1 MATASRPLPEAGAL
15 VAELAQVLP
24 KDAKFTAY
32 HISTPP
38 TITEPLCYPP
48 AKTRTQASTST
59 SQNDLRARKPLKTYC
74 EKHFLA
80 IAICP
85 PGSTEQVLAFALEVY
100 IYTTAHSST
109 LFVAKADSTGYLGL
123 LNLPKGTPSPIREV
137 TTTFISYL
145 VANRA
150 RKGIQFVVNLF
161 ARSQSQYLFPGSVKN
176 DGKHILDDRG
186 LVKWWCRVLNP
197 LLEGENTDTQKRWN
211 NIHGYLIIP
220 GLDDYETR
228 AFLPRT
234 ANAAKYWT
242 LGHPL
247 ERISPYISDPVT
259 YGNNIPARCVI
270 PTYPDDPKARF
281 VEELE
286 ETTAEKAKL
295 SEGWKMPRS
304 LDQFWEMMAF
314 RQECSSGRLTGFIWL
329 VFDPDSPRRPF
340 PTVEGAARS
349 TATAVSAQ
357 LGRPPRLLTP
367 EPSQGMLEAMVTPPS
382 VHSTPVNT
390 TKVKADERRTK
401 RKAKK
406 ALKGPIIPREPK
418 VKTHQRAHFPKQTE
432 TAYYSWPVEGRG
444 QVILDESGYTRA
456 VELLLHLEFGTLA
469 HAVSSSARWAREV
482 NFGRHWSLT
491 AVGRRQLSSD
501 IRIGDAGRAVNDI
514 SSMIKKKRPADA
526 AASEDANILNLGRSA
541 ANTLGGGLIRKKAKI
556 TSDEPASPPP
566 SMDSTKV
573 NTLGSG
579 LVRKK
584 PKPASN

>member
-1 MATASRPLPEAGAL
+1 MATTSRPLPEAGTSAL

-24 KDAKFTAY
+24 KGAKFTAY

-38 TITEPLCYPP
+38 TISEPLCYAP
-48 AKTRTQASTST
+48 ANPQTQDGGSM
-59 SQNDLRARKPLKTYC
+59 SQKNLRARKPLKTYC

-85 PGSTEQVLAFALEVY
+85 LGSTEQVLAFALELY
-100 IYTTAHSST
+100 IYTTAHSSI

-123 LNLPKGTPSPIREV
+123 LNLPKGMPSPIREV
-137 TTTFISYL
+137 TTAFISYL
-145 VANRA
+145 VTNRA

-176 DGKHILDDRG
+176 GGKHILDDRG

-197 LLEGENTDTQKRWN
+197 LLENQTAHAQKRWKD
-211 NIHGYLIIP
+211 IQGYLIIP
-220 GLDDYETR
+220 GLDGYETR

-234 ANAAKYWT
+234 ANATRNWA

-247 ERISPYISDPVT
+247 ERISPYISDPVM
-259 YGNNIPARCVI
+259 YGSNIPARCLI

-286 ETTAEKAKL
+286 EATAEKAKL
-295 SEGWKMPRS
+295 AGGWKTPRS
-304 LDQFWEMMAF
+304 LEQFWEMMAF

-329 VFDPDSPRRPF
+329 VFDPYSLRRPS
-340 PTVEGAARS
+340 TNMGDSARG

-357 LGRPPRLLTP
+357 FGQPPRLLTP
-367 EPSQGMLEAMVTPPS
+367 EPSQGPLEAMVMPSLHATPIKPMKL
-382 VHSTPVNT
+382 NED
-390 TKVKADERRTK
+390 KNKEKK
-401 RKAKK
+401 R
-406 ALKGPIIPREPK
+406 ALKGRIIPREPR

-432 TAYYSWPVEGRG
+432 TAYYSWPEEGRG

-469 HAVSSSARWAREV
+469 HAISSSARWDREV
-482 NFGRHWSLT
+482 NFGRDWSLT
-491 AVGRRQLSSD
+491 AIGKRELSLEQRTS
-501 IRIGDAGRAVNDI
+501 GAGQAVNDI
-514 SSMIKKKRPADA
+514 SSMIKKKRPVDDA
-526 AASEDANILNLGRSA
+526 AFEESNAPRPESA
-541 ANTLGGGLIRKKAKI
+541 AVNTLSAGLVRKKAK
-556 TSDEPASPPP
+556 TTNDEPASLPP
-566 SMDSTKV
+566 SMESTKV

-579 LVRKK
+579 LIRKK
-584 PKPASN
+584 PKPASG